1 MIIVFKPN
9 SPEAEIKKVEKMV
22 SDMGYEPR
30 LIRGVEHT
38 VLGAVGDE
46 NMHMSLEALRNLPCI
61 EDVHPIQKKY
71 NHYRHFNN
79 CSAGPVKHSLHAE
92 IAALKSIPYP
102 ITQQLD
108 WKRVK
113 IYIYRIAIGL
123 PQKKGFARPC
133 AACRQCIADMGI
145 RDMYYTTDT
154 GYAYERI
161 DMDND

>member
-1 MIIVFKPN
+1 MNLMDIKKSDSRFFKMAKK
-9 SPEAEIKKVEKMV
+9 EAEKSSFPRFHVGCVVVYKGHVIASAHNLKK
-22 SDMGYEPR
+22 
-30 LIRGVEHT
+30 
-38 VLGAVGDE
+38 
-46 NMHMSLEALRNLPCI
+46 EA
-61 EDVHPIQKKY
+61 PIQKKY

-102 ITQQLD
+102 IAQQLD

-123 PQKKGFARPC
+123 PQRKGFARPC

>member
-1 MIIVFKPN
+1 MNLMDIKKSDSRFFKMAKK
-9 SPEAEIKKVEKMV
+9 EAEKSSFPRFHVGCVVVYKGHVIASAHNLKK
-22 SDMGYEPR
+22 
-30 LIRGVEHT
+30 
-38 VLGAVGDE
+38 
-46 NMHMSLEALRNLPCI
+46 EA
-61 EDVHPIQKKY
+61 PIQKKY
-71 NHYRHFNN
+71 NHYRRFNN

-102 ITQQLD
+102 IAQQLD

>member
-1 MIIVFKPN
+1 MNLITIKNSDARFFKMAKK
-9 SPEAEIKKVEKMV
+9 EAEK
-22 SDMGYEPR
+22 SSFPR
-30 LIRGVEHT
+30 FH
-38 VLGAVGDE
+38 VGCVVVYKGHVIASAH
-46 NMHMSLEALRNLPCI
+46 NLSKEA
-61 EDVHPIQKKY
+61 PIQKKY

-79 CSAGPVKHSLHAE
+79 CSHGPVKHSLHAE

-102 ITQQLD
+102 IAQQLD

-113 IYIYRIAIGL
+113 IYIYRIAVGL

-145 RDMYYTTDT
+145 RDMYYTADT
-154 GYAYERI
+154 GYVYERI

>member
-22 SDMGYEPR
+22 SDKGYEPR

-71 NHYRHFNN
+71 KLASSEVHPDTSVLKIGKEVIGGKKFLFIAGT
-79 CSAGPVKHSLHAE
+79 CAIESA
-92 IAALKSIPYP
+92 
-102 ITQQLD
+102 
-108 WKRVK
+108 
-113 IYIYRIAIGL
+113 
-123 PQKKGFARPC
+123 
-133 AACRQCIADMGI
+133 
-145 RDMYYTTDT
+145 
-154 GYAYERI
+154 
-161 DMDND
+161 